1 MTLERPW
8 TGNWKSLEGVP
19 KEPEVE
25 LERPLSVIYTSV
37 YPNRG
42 AVAGADDDPRGEGLA
57 GGRRQG
63 RSISHFRRMEAM
75 STKQNKQVSYLQNY
89 YMKTVSEDVANV
101 NNSEEAMIQVIYLP
115 PGHRSLLQTLNNI
128 SRFFFHAPSA
138 RVTIPRGCLP
148 AYPKRTHAREG
159 NAALHMSV

>member
-57 GGRRQG
+57 GGGG
-63 RSISHFRRMEAM
+63 RDAASLTSEEW
-75 STKQNKQVSYLQNY
+75 KQCPQNKIN
-89 YMKTVSEDVANV
+89 K
-101 NNSEEAMIQVIYLP
+101 
-115 PGHRSLLQTLNNI
+115 
-128 SRFFFHAPSA
+128 
-138 RVTIPRGCLP
+138 CLIC
-148 AYPKRTHAREG
+148 KITT
-159 NAALHMSV
+159 